1 MEKIK
6 PSSSKVYRFAELFI
20 LFVLTPGL
28 YFFDLIPGHKVVPLL
43 ILFLYCVAILFLSKP
58 VNPNRFTAHANWK
71 FIIARFIAIC
81 LVIFLWIV
89 FFTTGPILADF
100 AANKQLLVMTL
111 IYPITSAFPQ
121 ELIFREFFFYRYEP
135 IIKNKTVMIGTNV
148 ILFSFAHLYF
158 ANWTV
163 MIFTLAGGL
172 IFAFTYLKTK
182 SLLVVTIEHTI
193 FGIVILSSGLAN
205 QFYKAF

>member
-1 MEKIK
+1 M
-6 PSSSKVYRFAELFI
+6 PSTSTTYRFAELFV
-20 LFVLTPGL
+20 LFLLTPTL
-28 YFFDLIPGHKVVPLL
+28 YFFDLIPGHKIVPLL
-43 ILFLYCVAILFLSKP
+43 ILFLYCVVILFVFKP
-58 VNPNRFTAHANWK
+58 VNPHRFKARANWK
-71 FIIARFIAIC
+71 FITARFVVIC
-81 LVIFLWIV
+81 LVIFLWIT

-100 AANKQLLVMTL
+100 AQNKQLLVMTV
-111 IYPITSAFPQ
+111 IYPVTSAFPQ

-135 IIKNKTVMIGTNV
+135 ILKNTTLMVGTNV

-163 MIFTLAGGL
+163 MIFTVAGGL

-182 SLLVVTIEHTI
+182 SLLVVTLEHTL
-193 FGIVILSSGLAN
+193 FGMVILSSGLAN